1 MERLGFRTRSRD
13 PRDQQGLLPERRRLA
28 CWSFG
33 MAMLVLGGGLV
44 MSGGVQAREGE
55 IATPDSP
62 HVDRQCS
69 SCLPAPTANAGSDQT
84 VDSGADV
91 QLSGSGSSYA
101 SSYSWIQ
108 LNGPTVTL
116 SGASTLSPSFTAP
129 NVTSQTNLV
138 FRLRVTRW
146 GLSASD
152 SVTITVNP
160 LPPPPTVDA
169 GPNQTVFPGSTVTLS
184 GSATGGHGTKSWAWT
199 QTGGSPTVTL
209 SNANQASASF
219 TAPPVTAATDLEFT
233 LTVTDASGSATDTVT
248 VTVRPSLGAE
258 AGPDQTVASG
268 APVTLSGSAT
278 GGSGTKSY
286 TWTQTEGSPTVT
298 LSDADQASASFMAPT
313 VTTATTLGFTLA
325 VTAGSQTA
333 TDTVD
338 VTVAVAVFGS
348 EPQAVVG
355 ADQEAVGGA
364 IVTLD
369 GSGSSA
375 PNDVQSYAWTQTS
388 GTSVT
393 LSDSDRS
400 IATFTAPS
408 TANGRR
414 IIEERLGFTLTVT
427 DQVGLTSTD
436 SLEVIVTTSA
446 IVSGVSIISRPL
458 SGDTYGEGDRIRAR
472 IAYDEVVSISGSPQ
486 LSLRV
491 GTQAHSMSYVGMD
504 RSRVLDFEYVV
515 QATDTDTDGVSIT
528 SDLSL
533 PSGASITNRRGVAA
547 SLSLGRS
554 ILNASKHKV
563 NGSQTILS
571 PTPGVTGCSE

>member
-33 MAMLVLGGGLV
+33 MAMLVLGSGLV

-338 VTVAVAVFGS
+338 VTVTPPLRTV
-348 EPQAVVG
+348 QAMG
-355 ADQEAVGGA
+355 
-364 IVTLD
+364 
-369 GSGSSA
+369 
-375 PNDVQSYAWTQTS
+375 
-388 GTSVT
+388 
-393 LSDSDRS
+393 LSL
-400 IATFTAPS
+400 A
-408 TANGRR
+408 
-414 IIEERLGFTLTVT
+414 
-427 DQVGLTSTD
+427 
-436 SLEVIVTTSA
+436 
-446 IVSGVSIISRPL
+446 SRPL
-458 SGDTYGEGDRIRAR
+458 SGDTYKQGETIRAQVWLSGL
-472 IAYDEVVSISGSPQ
+472 AVVSGSPQ
-486 LSLRV
+486 LALGIGSR
-491 GTQAHSMSYVGMD
+491 TRTMSYVGLD
-504 RSRVLDFEYVV
+504 RARVLEFEYTV
-515 QATDTDTDGVSIT
+515 QASDEDTDGVSIG
-528 SDLSL
+528 SGALSL
-533 PSGASITNRRGVAA
+533 PSGTSLVDEAGETVGA
-547 SLSLGRS
+547 SLSGYAVANES
-554 ILNASKHKV
+554 GHKVDGDESAVSPIPDLNAC
-563 NGSQTILS
+563 
-571 PTPGVTGCSE
+571 PGD